1 MPLTI
6 YTARLPRPEKG
17 RRGYTGRDLLDV
29 TRQAA
34 DAAALRG
41 EPAPG
46 APFAPSREL
55 LSWGLAECRAG
66 RREASFPEY
75 VERYLDEMRASWKRN
90 RAAWVALASRGGVT
104 LGCFCETAWLCHRT
118 PLAKMLASV
127 ARGVLGIDAAECGE
141 RPGPMRALS
150 LWQPWATYIVIGAKT
165 IETRSWGTT
174 YRGPVAIHA
183 AKTKAGLPP
192 TPEHAA
198 VVPGAAELAYPLG
211 VVVAVADLVDVLHVE
226 RHDPV
231 YVDPSLLAVIS
242 GTRSW
247 HVSRADV
254 ALGDLSIGR
263 WAWRLANVRALRTPV
278 ALRGMQGLWEIDEA
292 TERAVMAQAEASRG

>member
-46 APFAPSREL
+46 APFAPS
-55 LSWGLAECRAG
+55 
-66 RREASFPEY
+66 
-75 VERYLDEMRASWKRN
+75 
-90 RAAWVALASRGGVT
+90 
-104 LGCFCETAWLCHRT
+104 
-118 PLAKMLASV
+118 
-127 ARGVLGIDAAECGE
+127 
-141 RPGPMRALS
+141 
-150 LWQPWATYIVIGAKT
+150 
-165 IETRSWGTT
+165 
-174 YRGPVAIHA
+174 VAIHA
-183 AKTKAGLPP
+183 AKTREGLPP
-192 TPEHAA
+192 TAEHTAA
-198 VVPGAAELAYPLG
+198 LPPDLCILEFPLG
-211 VVVAVADLVDVLHVE
+211 AVVAVADLVDVLHVE